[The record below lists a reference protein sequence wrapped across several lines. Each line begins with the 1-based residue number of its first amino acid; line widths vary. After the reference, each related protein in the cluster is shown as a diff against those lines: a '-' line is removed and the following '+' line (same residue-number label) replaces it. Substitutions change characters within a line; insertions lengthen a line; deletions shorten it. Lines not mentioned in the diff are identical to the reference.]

1 MGHKP
6 TRTPLTS
13 ITDVGTHKGRRIL
26 EATYPSATT
35 AEIWTCTF
43 DDSGHVIGCTCPA
56 GRNQHA
62 CWHTND
68 APAAVVEYFK
78 RVRADLNERQLA
90 DQAEHL
96 QRYLSFPQDAEER
109 ECAELEAIAIR
120 QLRAAKEEA
129 A

>member
-1 MGHKP
+1 MDLHLRRQRPRHRLHLPGRAQRSTLAG
-6 TRTPLTS
+6 TR
-13 ITDVGTHKGRRIL
+13 H
-26 EATYPSATT
+26 
-35 AEIWTCTF
+35 
-43 DDSGHVIGCTCPA
+43 
-56 GRNQHA
+56 
-62 CWHTND
+62 D

-78 RVRADLNERQLA
+78 RQRANLNERQLA

-96 QRYLSFPQDAEER
+96 QRYLSFPQDADER